1 MFSLFQ
7 NFSQLVE
14 RRISERISQNF
25 DALLGDAQDEEL
37 FKFDALKS
45 RKTEQ
50 KLALLGGAR
59 KIVVGQLF
67 QRFRSENYEVG
78 YLPPRFWLFDSV
90 SEDHFRAMVSGSVV
104 VLQNNDFSQISYER
118 LLNFARVVDSV
129 QDAVFVIWDTDN
141 HHWLFLS
148 TLLALIFDFYVP
160 SHLENL
166 SIVSRFNSNIL
177 GPHFTGSL
185 QWERQFLLDR
195 LDILLNTP
203 RQESP
208 FGMHGL
214 YEKFSMRNKIVQ
226 TLSLRY
232 PGIGFTSGAYKSKTD
247 QDNFDEWSSFKLHF
261 AALVNNDVPYRI
273 FDAVITGGVALLPQS
288 LGIWR
293 QEIGFSEQVVFY
305 SNMDVMEP
313 GDLMARAAAKYESF
327 RSGLSPEK
335 MAAIVGDAHVDGRIE
350 KLAAMALKGSVR

>member
-1 MFSLFQ
+1 MFFLFQ

-67 QRFRSENYEVG
+67 RRFRSESYEVG
-78 YLPPRFWLFDSV
+78 YLPPQFWLFDSV
-90 SEDHFRAMVSGSVV
+90 SEDRFRAMVSGSVV

-148 TLLALIFDFYVP
+148 SILALIFDFYAP

-177 GPHFTGSL
+177 GPLFTGSL
-185 QWERQFLLDR
+185 QWEKQFLIDR
-195 LDILLNTP
+195 IGWIINNIRTDLPL
-203 RQESP
+203 
-208 FGMHGL
+208 GMHGL
-214 YEKFSMRNKIVQ
+214 YEKFSLRNKIVQ
-226 TLSLRY
+226 TMSMRF

-247 QDNFDEWSSFKLHF
+247 QDNFDEWTSCKLHF

-273 FDAVITGGVALLPQS
+273 YDAVITGGVALLPQS
-288 LGIWR
+288 LRIWR
-293 QEIGFSEQVVFY
+293 EQIGFPDQIVFY
-305 SNMDVMEP
+305 SNMDIMEP
-313 GDLMARAAAKYESF
+313 ERLLSCSLAKYERF
-327 RSGLSPEK
+327 RSSLSVEMVTK
-335 MAAIVGDAHVDGRIE
+335 IVSEAHVDDRIE
-350 KLAAMALKGSVR
+350 RLASMALKGNVR